1 MAPSAQLHRL
11 VCVYIKLKI
20 GKKLCSKTINVP
32 NARASTSMRA
42 RKDPS
47 QSQHLKQDTI
57 RSHRE
62 CLVQVHMTDITP
74 TCRRVS
80 QTDLRIQVRTCISKS
95 LGTVYIDHQVI
106 HTVKIHL
113 SPIFVNDLAGIL
125 NAILKHTKRRRVC
138 DLPHKIS
145 QGQLTKKKR
154 EVRLTMNAANLSLC
168 NSAFAFK
175 STKSRLPFASTLTGM
190 TFNPAITADA
200 GFVPCALT
208 GMR

>member
-1 MAPSAQLHRL
+1 
-11 VCVYIKLKI
+11 
-20 GKKLCSKTINVP
+20 
-32 NARASTSMRA
+32 MRA

-113 SPIFVNDLAGIL
+113 SPIFVNDLAGVL
-125 NAILKHTKRRRVC
+125 NAILKHTKCRRVR
-138 DLPHKIS
+138 DLSHKIS
-145 QGQLTKKKR
+145 QGQLTKKGERCTTNHERSQFILVQLRLCLQVHQIKATIR
-154 EVRLTMNAANLSLC
+154 KYLNRNDLQPGHNSRRRIRPVRTNWDETNIS
-168 NSAFAFK
+168 
-175 STKSRLPFASTLTGM
+175 
-190 TFNPAITADA
+190 
-200 GFVPCALT
+200 V
-208 GMR
+208 